1 MGPLRESLRRAL
13 SHRVSVEA
21 MLEVMMWLTIPYV
34 VIGLVW
40 AFFHAD
46 QVQQIETL
54 LQTRLPAGSEIAAFG
69 QVAVMWPVL
78 LLAPNVCML

>member
-1 MGPLRESLRRAL
+1 MRALRESARRAL

-21 MLEVMMWLTIPYV
+21 MLEIVMWLAIPYV

-40 AFFHAD
+40 AFFHAE
-46 QVQQIETL
+46 QVHQIETL

-69 QVAVMWPVL
+69 QVSSMWPVL
-78 LLAPNVCML
+78 LLAPSVCML